1 MSLAVISAIIMTVL
15 LIVMLVMGASISI
28 AIGLSS
34 AVAMLCMLPVD
45 ISLITSA
52 QRIFTGANSFSL
64 IAIPFFILAG
74 NIMNNGG
81 IAVRLVNVA
90 KVLSGRMPGAL
101 AQSNVVANMMFGA
114 ISGSGAAAAAAIGGT
129 MGPLEEQEGY
139 DKVFSAAVNIASAP
153 TGMLIPP
160 SNLMI
165 VYSTVAGSVS
175 VAALFVAGYVPG
187 ILWGIGVMALVAY
200 FAKKKGYVSEER
212 VDLKTALHV
221 IVDAIPS
228 LLLIVIIIGG
238 ILGGV
243 FTATEGSAIAV
254 VYATRVDLKTALHV
268 IVDAIPSLL
277 LIVII
282 IGGILGG
289 VFTATEGSAIAV
301 VYATVLSLIYK
312 NIKLRDLPG
321 IILESAKMTGIITFM
336 IGLSSIMSWGMSFTG
351 IPDMI
356 GSGILALTSNR
367 YAILILMNIIILI
380 VGTFMDPTP
389 AILIFTPIF
398 LPVCQS
404 FGMNPIHFGIMIS
417 FNLCIG
423 TITPPVGSILFTGC
437 KVGGVSIEN
446 VMRQLLPYFFVILLL
461 LILVTYVP
469 AVSMTLP
476 TLAGLV

>member
-165 VYSTVAGSVS
+165 VYSTVAGRIS
-175 VAALFVAGYVPG
+175 VAPLFVAGYVPG
-187 ILWGIGVMALVAY
+187 ILWGLGVMALVAY
-200 FAKKKGYVSEER
+200 FAKKKGYVSEE
-212 VDLKTALHV
+212 
-221 IVDAIPS
+221 
-228 LLLIVIIIGG
+228 
-238 ILGGV
+238 
-243 FTATEGSAIAV
+243 
-254 VYATRVDLKTALHV
+254 RVDLKTALHV

-356 GSGILALTSNR
+356 GSGILALTSNK

>member
-187 ILWGIGVMALVAY
+187 ILWGLGVMALVAY
-200 FAKKKGYVSEER
+200 FAKKKGYVSEE
-212 VDLKTALHV
+212 
-221 IVDAIPS
+221 
-228 LLLIVIIIGG
+228 
-238 ILGGV
+238 
-243 FTATEGSAIAV
+243 
-254 VYATRVDLKTALHV
+254 RVDLKTALHV

-356 GSGILALTSNR
+356 GSGILALTSNK

>member
-45 ISLITSA
+45 ISFITSA

-187 ILWGIGVMALVAY
+187 ILWGLGVMALVAY
-200 FAKKKGYVSEER
+200 FAKKKGYVSEE
-212 VDLKTALHV
+212 
-221 IVDAIPS
+221 
-228 LLLIVIIIGG
+228 
-238 ILGGV
+238 
-243 FTATEGSAIAV
+243 
-254 VYATRVDLKTALHV
+254 RVDLKTALHV

-356 GSGILALTSNR
+356 GSGILALTSNK